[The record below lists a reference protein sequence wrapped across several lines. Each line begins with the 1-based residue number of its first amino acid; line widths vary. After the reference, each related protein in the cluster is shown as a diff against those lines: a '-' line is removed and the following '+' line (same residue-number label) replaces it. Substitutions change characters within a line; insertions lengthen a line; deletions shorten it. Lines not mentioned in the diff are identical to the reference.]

1 MSMLTVALLQMA
13 SAGMDQES
21 NRAKGEIFCRRAAA
35 LGADITL
42 FPEMW
47 NIGYTLPKVSN
58 RKAVR
63 AWRQQAIDLDSP
75 FLMYFQSLA
84 KELRIAI
91 AITYLQSWQSKS
103 LQGRPRNAVTLFD
116 RQGKVVLTY
125 AKVHTCEFDAE
136 AALTPGDD
144 FYVGELATAHGK
156 VKVGA
161 MICFDREFPES
172 ARILMLKGAEIVLV
186 PNACEMEQNRMA
198 QLRTR
203 AYENMLG
210 IALANYA
217 APQEQGH
224 SAVFDP
230 ITFSGVDG
238 PSRDTTLVEAGT
250 EEGVYLAQ
258 FDLAAL
264 RRWRRREVWGNAYRR
279 PRCYE
284 ALVSEEVRP
293 PFVRKDATR

>member
-1 MSMLTVALLQMA
+1 MSILTVALLQMV
-13 SAGMDQES
+13 SAGMDQEA
-21 NRAKGEIFCRRAAA
+21 NLAKGEIFCRRAAA
-35 LGADITL
+35 LGADIAL

-47 NIGYTLPKVSN
+47 NIGYSLPKASN

-63 AWRQQAIDLDSP
+63 SWEQQAIDLDSP

-116 RQGKVVLTY
+116 RQGRDVLTY

-203 AYENMLG
+203 ANENMIG

-217 APQEQGH
+217 TPQEQGH
-224 SAVFDP
+224 SVAFDP
-230 ITFSGVDG
+230 IAFTGKEGS
-238 PSRDTTLVEAGT
+238 SRDTKLVEAGT
-250 EEGVYLAQ
+250 EEGVYLAK
-258 FDLAAL
+258 FDMNAI
-264 RRWRRREVWGNAYRR
+264 RKWRRREVWGNAYRR
-279 PRCYE
+279 PRCYTTMVNE
-284 ALVSEEVRP
+284 DVEP
-293 PFVRKDATR
+293 PFIRKDATR

>member
-1 MSMLTVALLQMA
+1 MSVLTLALLQMA
-13 SAGMDQES
+13 SAGMDQKT

-35 LGADITL
+35 LGVDIAL

-58 RKAVR
+58 LKAIR
-63 AWRQQAIDLDSP
+63 SWEQQAIDLDSP
-75 FLMYFQSLA
+75 FLMQFQSLA

-91 AITYLQSWQSKS
+91 AITYLQSWQSK
-103 LQGRPRNAVTLFD
+103 PRNAVTLFD
-116 RQGKVVLTY
+116 RQGRDMLTY

-210 IALANYA
+210 VALANYA

-224 SAVFDP
+224 SIAFDP
-230 ITFSGVDG
+230 IALSGVDN

-250 EEGVYLAQ
+250 KENVYLAK

-279 PRCYE
+279 PRCYG
-284 ALVSEEVRP
+284 ALVSEEVCS
-293 PFVRKDATR
+293 PFVRKDSTR